1 MVIVAGLVWAV
12 WVSRRNAV
20 LVRLVDLRTC
30 QLRVNAWDVKVV
42 DFGEMRPSRYVA
54 LCWRWEWGNLSIM
67 CSLVMTLPSVR
78 EELEWANVRA
88 FFRNAWKCLGKRGS
102 REVIVSLGAL
112 GG

>member
-30 QLRVNAWDVKVV
+30 QLRVDAWDVKVV

-54 LCWRWEWGNLSIM
+54 LCCWWELGNLSIM
-67 CSLVMTLPSVR
+67 CSLVITLPSVSD
-78 EELEWANVRA
+78 ELEWAIVRA
-88 FFRNAWKCLGKRGS
+88 FFKNAWKCLGNRGS
-102 REVIVSLGAL
+102 RGVIVSLGSL

>member
-1 MVIVAGLVWAV
+1 M
-12 WVSRRNAV
+12 
-20 LVRLVDLRTC
+20 VDLRTC

-78 EELEWANVRA
+78 DKLEWASVRA

-102 REVIVSLGAL
+102 REVIVSLGVL

>member
-1 MVIVAGLVWAV
+1 M
-12 WVSRRNAV
+12 
-20 LVRLVDLRTC
+20 VDLRTC